1 MAASACRVRQACS
14 GDRSAE
20 LPSGVTEITRRGI
33 TMSIQQACSRGIHRH
48 QGSRRL
54 YCARTCTA
62 WKGSR
67 RQPGRRTCARRAT
80 TFEAD
85 VPDLHRAA
93 GPGLMNDL
101 APAPWLS
108 TSMLPKREK
117 SRPFASVVIPG
128 PTRSLTSVAKDRRG
142 STGWD
147 HPRHRGAVQR
157 LRHAVRRHSGGGVAR
172 CARWS
177 TSWET
182 RRPWPSSSMP
192 M

>member
-1 MAASACRVRQACS
+1 MPTFIEQQVR
-14 GDRSAE
+14 
-20 LPSGVTEITRRGI
+20 
-33 TMSIQQACSRGIHRH
+33 
-48 QGSRRL
+48 
-54 YCARTCTA
+54 
-62 WKGSR
+62 
-67 RQPGRRTCARRAT
+67 
-80 TFEAD
+80 
-85 VPDLHRAA
+85 
-93 GPGLMNDL
+93 GLMNDL
-101 APAPWLS
+101 ASCLCSTLANAAEAGEVPAVCFW
-108 TSMLPKREK
+108 
-117 SRPFASVVIPG
+117 VIPG

-192 M
+192 T